1 MSRAEA
7 GQPCGRTHS
16 ENSLGGGDVI
26 VVSDVVLLPK
36 VMMQLQGLPPSL
48 NCLYED
54 QKVTLRPSLGIR
66 IQ

>member
-1 MSRAEA
+1 MRRAEA

-36 VMMQLQGLPPSL
+36 VLMQRPGWPPSL
-48 NCLYED
+48 NSVSMSIKKSHRDL
-54 QKVTLRPSLGIR
+54 L
-66 IQ
+66 